1 MLLITIDPVV
11 CRDDVIRSRDDV
23 IRTEEESSKVE
34 PVQEEEEVSI
44 TINRG
49 GKKLGMNL
57 EGGSGDP
64 QIPHTQVRSITCRL
78 YLGN

>member
-1 MLLITIDPVV
+1 MV

-44 TINRG
+44 IINRG

-64 QIPHTQVRSITCRL
+64 QIPHTQVRPITCRL